1 MIEKMKHKLVSKSAI
16 IIAFIF
22 VLAFALGC
30 AKVENIPL
38 SDEGAYAL
46 DKSGVLSAETKNHIA
61 LYNQYLEESCGA
73 QICVVTIPTMDYV
86 GYDDIE
92 NYAYD
97 LFNAWGIGD
106 KDEDNG
112 VLLLLVTDDELCWC
126 LQGEGIE
133 DTLSSS
139 AISDILSENM
149 QDDFYAGKFDSGTQ
163 KTFDALYRRICA
175 IYSVDPDGVDD
186 FTYDA
191 LYRRIC
197 AIYSV
202 DPDGVDDFTYDP
214 GYNNGTVFPNEPVP
228 AKSKKLS
235 FLEIIVDS
243 GTQKT
248 FDALYRRI
256 CAIYSVDP
264 DGVDDFT
271 YDPGYNN
278 GTVFPNEPV
287 PAKSKKLSFW
297 EIIGIIIAVLVALR
311 LIGKVFSAIGSD
323 SGNGCGGCGCL
334 PAFLL
339 GTRVGSTNRR
349 GPRPGGFHGGPRPGG
364 GFTGGGGRSR
374 GGGGGFRGGGFGG
387 GFKGGGGGSRGG
399 GAGFGKK

>member
-1 MIEKMKHKLVSKSAI
+1 MTEEMKHKLVSKTAI

-30 AKVENIPL
+30 AKTENIPL

-46 DKSGVLSAETKNHIA
+46 DKSGVLSSETEDHIA
-61 LYNQYLEESCGA
+61 RYNQYLAESCGA

-106 KDEDNG
+106 KDEENG

-139 AISDILSENM
+139 AISDILTENM
-149 QDDFYAGKFDSGTQ
+149 QDDFYAGEFDSGTK
-163 KTFDALYRRICA
+163 KTFDALYRR
-175 IYSVDPDGVDD
+175 
-186 FTYDA
+186 
-191 LYRRIC
+191 L
-197 AIYSV
+197 
-202 DPDGVDDFTYDP
+202 
-214 GYNNGTVFPNEPVP
+214 
-228 AKSKKLS
+228 
-235 FLEIIVDS
+235 
-243 GTQKT
+243 
-248 FDALYRRI
+248 

-297 EIIGIIIAVLVALR
+297 EIIVIIITVLVALR
-311 LIGKVFSAIGSD
+311 LIGKLFSAIGSN
-323 SGNGCGGCGCL
+323 SGNGCSGCGCL

-339 GTRVGSTNRR
+339 GTRVGSSNRR

-364 GFTGGGGRSR
+364 GSRPSGGGFTGGGGRSR
-374 GGGGGFRGGGFGG
+374 GGGGGFHGGGGFGG

-399 GAGFGKK
+399 GAGFGRK

>member
-1 MIEKMKHKLVSKSAI
+1 MTEEMKHKLVSKSAI

-30 AKVENIPL
+30 AKAENIPL

-46 DKSGVLSAETKNHIA
+46 DKSGVLSSETEDHIA
-61 LYNQYLEESCGA
+61 RYNQYLAESCGA

-106 KDEDNG
+106 KDEENG

-139 AISDILSENM
+139 AISDILTENM
-149 QDDFYAGKFDSGTQ
+149 QDDFYAGEFDSGTK
-163 KTFDALYRRICA
+163 KTFNALYRRLCA
-175 IYSVDPDGVDD
+175 IYSVDPYGVD
-186 FTYDA
+186 
-191 LYRRIC
+191 
-197 AIYSV
+197 V
-202 DPDGVDDFTYDP
+202 FTYDP
-214 GYNNGTVFPNEPVP
+214 GYNNGTV
-228 AKSKKLS
+228 S
-235 FLEIIVDS
+235 
-243 GTQKT
+243 
-248 FDALYRRI
+248 
-256 CAIYSVDP
+256 
-264 DGVDDFT
+264 
-271 YDPGYNN
+271 
-278 GTVFPNEPV
+278 PNEPV

-297 EIIGIIIAVLVALR
+297 EIIVIIITVLVALR
-311 LIGKVFSAIGSD
+311 LIGKVFSAIGSN
-323 SGNGCGGCGCL
+323 SGNGCSGCGCL

-339 GTRVGSTNRR
+339 GTRVGSSNRR
-349 GPRPGGFHGGPRPGG
+349 GPWPGGFHGGPRPGGGSRPSG

-374 GGGGGFRGGGFGG
+374 GGGGGFHGGGGSGG

-399 GAGFGKK
+399 GAGFGRK

>member
-22 VLAFALGC
+22 VLAFASGC

-106 KDEDNG
+106 KDEENG

-126 LQGEGIE
+126 LQGEGLE

-139 AISDILSENM
+139 AISDILTENM
-149 QDDFYAGKFDSGTQ
+149 QDDFYAGEFDSGTK
-163 KTFDALYRRICA
+163 KTFDALYRR
-175 IYSVDPDGVDD
+175 
-186 FTYDA
+186 
-191 LYRRIC
+191 L
-197 AIYSV
+197 
-202 DPDGVDDFTYDP
+202 
-214 GYNNGTVFPNEPVP
+214 
-228 AKSKKLS
+228 
-235 FLEIIVDS
+235 
-243 GTQKT
+243 
-248 FDALYRRI
+248 

-387 GFKGGGGGSRGG
+387 FKGGGGGSRGG
-399 GAGFGKK
+399 GAGFGRK

>member
-1 MIEKMKHKLVSKSAI
+1 MKHKLVSKSVI

-186 FTYDA
+186 FTYD
-191 LYRRIC
+191 
-197 AIYSV
+197 
-202 DPDGVDDFTYDP
+202 P

-228 AKSKKLS
+228 AKGKEPS
-235 FLEIIVDS
+235 FWEVIV
-243 GTQKT
+243 
-248 FDALYRRI
+248 I
-256 CAIYSVDP
+256 
-264 DGVDDFT
+264 
-271 YDPGYNN
+271 
-278 GTVFPNEPV
+278 
-287 PAKSKKLSFW
+287 KLSFW
-297 EIIGIIIAVLVALR
+297 EIIVIIITVLVALR
-311 LIGKVFSAIGSD
+311 LIGKLFSAIGSN
-323 SGNGCGGCGCL
+323 SGNGGCGCGCL

-339 GTRVGSTNRR
+339 GTRVGSSNRR

-364 GFTGGGGRSR
+364 GSRPSGGGFTGGGGRSR
-374 GGGGGFRGGGFGG
+374 GGGGGFHGGGGSGG

-399 GAGFGKK
+399 GAGFGRK

>member
-16 IIAFIF
+16 IIALIF

-30 AKVENIPL
+30 AKAENIPL

-46 DKSGVLSAETKNHIA
+46 DKSGVLSSETENHIA
-61 LYNQYLEESCGA
+61 RYNQYLAESCGA

-106 KDEDNG
+106 KDEENG

-126 LQGEGIE
+126 LQGEGLE

-139 AISDILSENM
+139 AISDILTENM
-149 QDDFYAGKFDSGTQ
+149 QDDFYAGEFDSGTK
-163 KTFDALYRRICA
+163 KTFDALYRR
-175 IYSVDPDGVDD
+175 
-186 FTYDA
+186 
-191 LYRRIC
+191 L
-197 AIYSV
+197 
-202 DPDGVDDFTYDP
+202 
-214 GYNNGTVFPNEPVP
+214 
-228 AKSKKLS
+228 
-235 FLEIIVDS
+235 
-243 GTQKT
+243 
-248 FDALYRRI
+248 

-297 EIIGIIIAVLVALR
+297 EIIVIIITVLVALR
-311 LIGKVFSAIGSD
+311 LIGKVFSAIGSN
-323 SGNGCGGCGCL
+323 SGNGCSGCGCL

-339 GTRVGSTNRR
+339 GTRVGSSNRR
-349 GPRPGGFHGGPRPGG
+349 GPRPGGFHGGPRPGGGSRPSGG

>member
-1 MIEKMKHKLVSKSAI
+1 MTEEMKHKLVSKSAI

-97 LFNAWGIGD
+97 LFNTWGIGD

-112 VLLLLVTDDELCWC
+112 VLLLLVTDDELYWC

-139 AISDILSENM
+139 AISDILTENM
-149 QDDFYAGKFDSGTQ
+149 QDDFYAGEFDSGTQ
-163 KTFDALYRRICA
+163 KTFDALYRR
-175 IYSVDPDGVDD
+175 
-186 FTYDA
+186 
-191 LYRRIC
+191 LC

-228 AKSKKLS
+228 AKGKEPS
-235 FLEIIVDS
+235 FWEVIV
-243 GTQKT
+243 
-248 FDALYRRI
+248 I
-256 CAIYSVDP
+256 
-264 DGVDDFT
+264 
-271 YDPGYNN
+271 
-278 GTVFPNEPV
+278 
-287 PAKSKKLSFW
+287 KLSFW
-297 EIIGIIIAVLVALR
+297 EIIVIIITVLVALR

-364 GFTGGGGRSR
+364 GSRPSGGGFTGGGGRSR
-374 GGGGGFRGGGFGG
+374 GGGGGFHGG

-399 GAGFGKK
+399 GAGFGRK

>member
-16 IIAFIF
+16 IIACIF

-112 VLLLLVTDDELCWC
+112 VLLLLVTDDELYWC

-149 QDDFYAGKFDSGTQ
+149 QDDFYAGEF
-163 KTFDALYRRICA
+163 
-175 IYSVDPDGVDD
+175 
-186 FTYDA
+186 
-191 LYRRIC
+191 
-197 AIYSV
+197 
-202 DPDGVDDFTYDP
+202 
-214 GYNNGTVFPNEPVP
+214 
-228 AKSKKLS
+228 
-235 FLEIIVDS
+235 DS

-364 GFTGGGGRSR
+364 FHGGPRPGGGFTGGGGRSR

>member
-1 MIEKMKHKLVSKSAI
+1 MKHKLVSKSAI
-16 IIAFIF
+16 IIALIF

-30 AKVENIPL
+30 AKAENIPL

-106 KDEDNG
+106 KDEENG

-139 AISDILSENM
+139 AISDILTENM
-149 QDDFYAGKFDSGTQ
+149 QDDFYAGEFDSGTQ
-163 KTFDALYRRICA
+163 KTFDALYRR
-175 IYSVDPDGVDD
+175 
-186 FTYDA
+186 
-191 LYRRIC
+191 L
-197 AIYSV
+197 
-202 DPDGVDDFTYDP
+202 
-214 GYNNGTVFPNEPVP
+214 
-228 AKSKKLS
+228 
-235 FLEIIVDS
+235 
-243 GTQKT
+243 
-248 FDALYRRI
+248 

-297 EIIGIIIAVLVALR
+297 EIIVIIITVLVALR
-311 LIGKVFSAIGSD
+311 LIGKVFSAIGSN
-323 SGNGCGGCGCL
+323 SGNGCSGCGCL

-339 GTRVGSTNRR
+339 GTRVGSSNRR

-364 GFTGGGGRSR
+364 GSRPSGGFTGGGGRSR
-374 GGGGGFRGGGFGG
+374 GGGGGFHGGGGSGG

-399 GAGFGKK
+399 GAGFGRK

>member
-46 DKSGVLSAETKNHIA
+46 DKSGVLSSETEDHIA
-61 LYNQYLEESCGA
+61 RYNQYLAESCGA

-106 KDEDNG
+106 KDEENG

-126 LQGEGIE
+126 LQGEGLE

-139 AISDILSENM
+139 AISDILTENM
-149 QDDFYAGKFDSGTQ
+149 QDDFYAGEFDSGTK
-163 KTFDALYRRICA
+163 KTFDALYRR
-175 IYSVDPDGVDD
+175 
-186 FTYDA
+186 
-191 LYRRIC
+191 L
-197 AIYSV
+197 
-202 DPDGVDDFTYDP
+202 
-214 GYNNGTVFPNEPVP
+214 
-228 AKSKKLS
+228 
-235 FLEIIVDS
+235 
-243 GTQKT
+243 
-248 FDALYRRI
+248 

-297 EIIGIIIAVLVALR
+297 EIIVIIITVLVALR
-311 LIGKVFSAIGSD
+311 LIGKLFSAIGSN
-323 SGNGCGGCGCL
+323 SGNGGCGCGCL

-349 GPRPGGFHGGPRPGG
+349 GPWPGGFHGGPRPGGGSRPSG

-374 GGGGGFRGGGFGG
+374 GGGGGFHGGGGSGG

-399 GAGFGKK
+399 GAGFGRK

>member
-126 LQGEGIE
+126 LQGEGLE

-163 KTFDALYRRICA
+163 KTFY
-175 IYSVDPDGVDD
+175 
-186 FTYDA
+186 A

-228 AKSKKLS
+228 AKGKEPS
-235 FLEIIVDS
+235 FWEVIV
-243 GTQKT
+243 
-248 FDALYRRI
+248 I
-256 CAIYSVDP
+256 
-264 DGVDDFT
+264 
-271 YDPGYNN
+271 
-278 GTVFPNEPV
+278 
-287 PAKSKKLSFW
+287 KLSFW
-297 EIIGIIIAVLVALR
+297 EIIVIIITVLVALR
-311 LIGKVFSAIGSD
+311 LIGKLFSAIGSN
-323 SGNGCGGCGCL
+323 SGNGCSGCGCL

-339 GTRVGSTNRR
+339 GTRVGSSNRR

-364 GFTGGGGRSR
+364 GSRPSGGGFTGGGGRSR
-374 GGGGGFRGGGFGG
+374 GGGGGFHGGGGSGG

>member
-1 MIEKMKHKLVSKSAI
+1 MTEKMKHKLVSKSAI

-30 AKVENIPL
+30 AKAENIPL

-46 DKSGVLSAETKNHIA
+46 DKSGVLSSETEDHIA
-61 LYNQYLEESCGA
+61 RYNQYLAESCGA

-106 KDEDNG
+106 KDEENG

-126 LQGEGIE
+126 LQGEGLE

-139 AISDILSENM
+139 AISDILTENM
-149 QDDFYAGKFDSGTQ
+149 QDDFYAGEFDSGTK
-163 KTFDALYRRICA
+163 KTFDALYRR
-175 IYSVDPDGVDD
+175 
-186 FTYDA
+186 
-191 LYRRIC
+191 LC

-228 AKSKKLS
+228 AKGKEPS
-235 FLEIIVDS
+235 FWEVIV
-243 GTQKT
+243 
-248 FDALYRRI
+248 I
-256 CAIYSVDP
+256 
-264 DGVDDFT
+264 
-271 YDPGYNN
+271 
-278 GTVFPNEPV
+278 
-287 PAKSKKLSFW
+287 KLSFW
-297 EIIGIIIAVLVALR
+297 EIIVIIITVLVALR
-311 LIGKVFSAIGSD
+311 LIGKLFSAIGSN
-323 SGNGCGGCGCL
+323 SGNGCSGCGCL

-339 GTRVGSTNRR
+339 GTRVGSSNRR

-364 GFTGGGGRSR
+364 GSRPSGGFTGGGGRSR
-374 GGGGGFRGGGFGG
+374 GGGGGFHGGGGSGG

-399 GAGFGKK
+399 GAGFGRK

>member
-1 MIEKMKHKLVSKSAI
+1 MTEEMKHKLVSKSAI

-46 DKSGVLSAETKNHIA
+46 DKSGVLSAETENRIA
-61 LYNQYLEESCGA
+61 RYNQYLAESCGA

-139 AISDILSENM
+139 AISDILTENM
-149 QDDFYAGKFDSGTQ
+149 QDDFYAGEFDSGTK
-163 KTFDALYRRICA
+163 KTFDALYRR
-175 IYSVDPDGVDD
+175 
-186 FTYDA
+186 
-191 LYRRIC
+191 LC

-228 AKSKKLS
+228 AKGKEPS
-235 FLEIIVDS
+235 FWEVIV
-243 GTQKT
+243 
-248 FDALYRRI
+248 I
-256 CAIYSVDP
+256 
-264 DGVDDFT
+264 
-271 YDPGYNN
+271 
-278 GTVFPNEPV
+278 
-287 PAKSKKLSFW
+287 KLSFW
-297 EIIGIIIAVLVALR
+297 EIIVIIITVLVALR
-311 LIGKVFSAIGSD
+311 LIGKLFSAIGSN
-323 SGNGCGGCGCL
+323 SGNGGCGCGCL

-339 GTRVGSTNRR
+339 GTRVGSSNRR

-364 GFTGGGGRSR
+364 GSRPSGGGFTGGGGRSR
-374 GGGGGFRGGGFGG
+374 GGGGGFHGGGGSGG

-399 GAGFGKK
+399 GAGFGRK

>member
-1 MIEKMKHKLVSKSAI
+1 MTEEMKHKLVSKSAI
-16 IIAFIF
+16 IIALIF

-30 AKVENIPL
+30 AKAENIPL

-106 KDEDNG
+106 KDEENG

-139 AISDILSENM
+139 AISDILTENM
-149 QDDFYAGKFDSGTQ
+149 QDDFYAGEFDSGTQ
-163 KTFDALYRRICA
+163 KTFDALYRR
-175 IYSVDPDGVDD
+175 
-186 FTYDA
+186 
-191 LYRRIC
+191 LC

-228 AKSKKLS
+228 AKGKEPS
-235 FLEIIVDS
+235 FWEVIV
-243 GTQKT
+243 
-248 FDALYRRI
+248 I
-256 CAIYSVDP
+256 
-264 DGVDDFT
+264 
-271 YDPGYNN
+271 
-278 GTVFPNEPV
+278 
-287 PAKSKKLSFW
+287 KLSFW
-297 EIIGIIIAVLVALR
+297 EIIVIIITVLVALR
-311 LIGKVFSAIGSD
+311 LIGKLFSAISSN
-323 SGNGCGGCGCL
+323 SGNGGCGCGCL

-339 GTRVGSTNRR
+339 GTRVGSSNRR

-364 GFTGGGGRSR
+364 GSRPSGGGFTGGGGRSR
-374 GGGGGFRGGGFGG
+374 GGGGGFHGG

-399 GAGFGKK
+399 GAGFGRK

>member
-1 MIEKMKHKLVSKSAI
+1 MTEEMKHKLVSKSAI

-30 AKVENIPL
+30 AKAENIPL

-46 DKSGVLSAETKNHIA
+46 DKSGVLSSETENHIA
-61 LYNQYLEESCGA
+61 RYNQYLAESCGA

-106 KDEDNG
+106 KDEENG

-139 AISDILSENM
+139 AISDILTENM
-149 QDDFYAGKFDSGTQ
+149 RDDFYAGEFDSGTK
-163 KTFDALYRRICA
+163 KTFDALYRR
-175 IYSVDPDGVDD
+175 
-186 FTYDA
+186 
-191 LYRRIC
+191 L
-197 AIYSV
+197 
-202 DPDGVDDFTYDP
+202 
-214 GYNNGTVFPNEPVP
+214 
-228 AKSKKLS
+228 
-235 FLEIIVDS
+235 
-243 GTQKT
+243 
-248 FDALYRRI
+248 

-297 EIIGIIIAVLVALR
+297 EIIVIIITVLVALR
-311 LIGKVFSAIGSD
+311 LIGKLFSAIGSN
-323 SGNGCGGCGCL
+323 SGNGGCGCGCL

-339 GTRVGSTNRR
+339 GTRVGSSNRR
-349 GPRPGGFHGGPRPGG
+349 GPWPGGFHGGPRPGGGSRPSG

-374 GGGGGFRGGGFGG
+374 GGGGGFHGGGGSGG

-399 GAGFGKK
+399 GAGFGRK

>member
-22 VLAFALGC
+22 VLAFASGC

-46 DKSGVLSAETKNHIA
+46 DKSGVLSSETENHIA
-61 LYNQYLEESCGA
+61 RYNQYLAESCGA

-106 KDEDNG
+106 KDEENG

-139 AISDILSENM
+139 AISDILTENM
-149 QDDFYAGKFDSGTQ
+149 QDDFYAGEFDSGTQ
-163 KTFDALYRRICA
+163 KTFDALYRR
-175 IYSVDPDGVDD
+175 
-186 FTYDA
+186 
-191 LYRRIC
+191 L
-197 AIYSV
+197 
-202 DPDGVDDFTYDP
+202 
-214 GYNNGTVFPNEPVP
+214 
-228 AKSKKLS
+228 
-235 FLEIIVDS
+235 
-243 GTQKT
+243 
-248 FDALYRRI
+248 

-297 EIIGIIIAVLVALR
+297 EIIVIIITVLVALR
-311 LIGKVFSAIGSD
+311 LIGKLFSAIGSN
-323 SGNGCGGCGCL
+323 SGNGCSGCGCL

-339 GTRVGSTNRR
+339 GTRVGSSNRR
-349 GPRPGGFHGGPRPGG
+349 GPRPGGFHGGPRPGGFHGGPRPGG

-399 GAGFGKK
+399 GAGFGRK

>member
-1 MIEKMKHKLVSKSAI
+1 MTEEMKHKLVSKSAI

-106 KDEDNG
+106 KDEENG

-139 AISDILSENM
+139 AISDILTENM
-149 QDDFYAGKFDSGTQ
+149 QDDFYAGEFDSGTQ
-163 KTFDALYRRICA
+163 KTFDALYRR
-175 IYSVDPDGVDD
+175 
-186 FTYDA
+186 
-191 LYRRIC
+191 L
-197 AIYSV
+197 
-202 DPDGVDDFTYDP
+202 
-214 GYNNGTVFPNEPVP
+214 
-228 AKSKKLS
+228 
-235 FLEIIVDS
+235 
-243 GTQKT
+243 
-248 FDALYRRI
+248 

-311 LIGKVFSAIGSD
+311 LIGKVFSAIGSN
-323 SGNGCGGCGCL
+323 SGNGGCGCGCL

-339 GTRVGSTNRR
+339 GTRVGSSNRR
-349 GPRPGGFHGGPRPGG
+349 GPWPGGFHGGPRPGGGSRPSG

-374 GGGGGFRGGGFGG
+374 GGGGGFHGGGGSGG

-399 GAGFGKK
+399 GAGFGRK

>member
-1 MIEKMKHKLVSKSAI
+1 MTEEMKHKLVSKSAI

-30 AKVENIPL
+30 AKTENIPL

-46 DKSGVLSAETKNHIA
+46 DKSGVLSSETEDHIA
-61 LYNQYLEESCGA
+61 RYNQYLAESCGA

-106 KDEDNG
+106 KDEENG

-139 AISDILSENM
+139 AISDILTENM
-149 QDDFYAGKFDSGTQ
+149 QDDFYAGEFDSGTK
-163 KTFDALYRRICA
+163 KTFDALYRR
-175 IYSVDPDGVDD
+175 
-186 FTYDA
+186 
-191 LYRRIC
+191 L
-197 AIYSV
+197 
-202 DPDGVDDFTYDP
+202 
-214 GYNNGTVFPNEPVP
+214 
-228 AKSKKLS
+228 
-235 FLEIIVDS
+235 
-243 GTQKT
+243 
-248 FDALYRRI
+248 

-311 LIGKVFSAIGSD
+311 LIGKVFSAIGSN
-323 SGNGCGGCGCL
+323 SGNGCSGCGCL

-339 GTRVGSTNRR
+339 GTRVGSSNRR
-349 GPRPGGFHGGPRPGG
+349 GPWPGGFHGGPRPGGGSRPSG

-374 GGGGGFRGGGFGG
+374 GGGGGFHGGGGSGG

-399 GAGFGKK
+399 GAGFGRK

>member
-1 MIEKMKHKLVSKSAI
+1 MTEEMKHKLVSKSAI
-16 IIAFIF
+16 IIALIF

-30 AKVENIPL
+30 AKAENIPL

-149 QDDFYAGKFDSGTQ
+149 QDDFYAGEFDSGT
-163 KTFDALYRRICA
+163 K
-175 IYSVDPDGVDD
+175 
-186 FTYDA
+186 
-191 LYRRIC
+191 
-197 AIYSV
+197 
-202 DPDGVDDFTYDP
+202 
-214 GYNNGTVFPNEPVP
+214 
-228 AKSKKLS
+228 
-235 FLEIIVDS
+235 
-243 GTQKT
+243 KT

-287 PAKSKKLSFW
+287 PAKGKEPSFWEVIVIKLSFW
-297 EIIGIIIAVLVALR
+297 EIIVIIITVLVALR
-311 LIGKVFSAIGSD
+311 LIGKLFSAIGSN
-323 SGNGCGGCGCL
+323 SGNGGCGCGCL

-339 GTRVGSTNRR
+339 GTRVGSSNRR

-399 GAGFGKK
+399 GAGFGRK

>member
-1 MIEKMKHKLVSKSAI
+1 MTEEMKHKLVSKSAI

-30 AKVENIPL
+30 AKAENIPL

-46 DKSGVLSAETKNHIA
+46 DKSGVLSSETEDHIA
-61 LYNQYLEESCGA
+61 RYNQYLAESCGA

-106 KDEDNG
+106 KDEENG

-126 LQGEGIE
+126 LQGEGLE

-139 AISDILSENM
+139 AISDILTENM
-149 QDDFYAGKFDSGTQ
+149 QDDFYAGEFDSGTK
-163 KTFDALYRRICA
+163 KTFDALYRR
-175 IYSVDPDGVDD
+175 
-186 FTYDA
+186 
-191 LYRRIC
+191 LC

-228 AKSKKLS
+228 AKGKELS
-235 FLEIIVDS
+235 FWEVIV
-243 GTQKT
+243 
-248 FDALYRRI
+248 I
-256 CAIYSVDP
+256 
-264 DGVDDFT
+264 
-271 YDPGYNN
+271 
-278 GTVFPNEPV
+278 
-287 PAKSKKLSFW
+287 KLSFW
-297 EIIGIIIAVLVALR
+297 EIIVIIITVLVALR
-311 LIGKVFSAIGSD
+311 LIGKLFSAIGSN
-323 SGNGCGGCGCL
+323 SGNGGCGCGCL

-339 GTRVGSTNRR
+339 GTRVGSSNRR

-364 GFTGGGGRSR
+364 GSRPSGGFTGGGGRSR
-374 GGGGGFRGGGFGG
+374 GGGGGFHGG

-399 GAGFGKK
+399 GAGFGRK

>member
-46 DKSGVLSAETKNHIA
+46 DKSGVLSSETEDHIA
-61 LYNQYLEESCGA
+61 RYNQYLAESCGA

-106 KDEDNG
+106 KDEENG

-139 AISDILSENM
+139 AISDILTENM
-149 QDDFYAGKFDSGTQ
+149 QDDFYAGEFDSGTK
-163 KTFDALYRRICA
+163 KTFDALYRR
-175 IYSVDPDGVDD
+175 
-186 FTYDA
+186 
-191 LYRRIC
+191 L
-197 AIYSV
+197 
-202 DPDGVDDFTYDP
+202 
-214 GYNNGTVFPNEPVP
+214 
-228 AKSKKLS
+228 
-235 FLEIIVDS
+235 
-243 GTQKT
+243 
-248 FDALYRRI
+248 

-297 EIIGIIIAVLVALR
+297 EIIVIIITVLVALR
-311 LIGKVFSAIGSD
+311 LIGKLFSAIGSN
-323 SGNGCGGCGCL
+323 SGNGGCGCGCL

-339 GTRVGSTNRR
+339 GTRVGSSNRR
-349 GPRPGGFHGGPRPGG
+349 GPWPGGFHGGPRPGGGSRPSG

-374 GGGGGFRGGGFGG
+374 GGGGGFHGGGGSGG

-399 GAGFGKK
+399 GAGFGRK

>member
-112 VLLLLVTDDELCWC
+112 VLLLLVTDDELYWC

-139 AISDILSENM
+139 AISDILTENM
-149 QDDFYAGKFDSGTQ
+149 QDDFYAGEFDSGTQ
-163 KTFDALYRRICA
+163 KTFDALYRR
-175 IYSVDPDGVDD
+175 
-186 FTYDA
+186 
-191 LYRRIC
+191 L
-197 AIYSV
+197 
-202 DPDGVDDFTYDP
+202 
-214 GYNNGTVFPNEPVP
+214 
-228 AKSKKLS
+228 
-235 FLEIIVDS
+235 
-243 GTQKT
+243 
-248 FDALYRRI
+248 

-297 EIIGIIIAVLVALR
+297 EIIVIIITVLVALR
-311 LIGKVFSAIGSD
+311 LIGKVFSAIGSN
-323 SGNGCGGCGCL
+323 SGNGCSGCGCL

-339 GTRVGSTNRR
+339 GTRVGSSNRR
-349 GPRPGGFHGGPRPGG
+349 GPWPGGFHGGPRPGGGSRPSG

-374 GGGGGFRGGGFGG
+374 GGGGGFHGGGGFGG
-387 GFKGGGGGSRGG
+387 GFKGGGGSRGG
-399 GAGFGKK
+399 GAGFGRK

>member
-22 VLAFALGC
+22 VLAFASGC

-106 KDEDNG
+106 KDEENG
-112 VLLLLVTDDELCWC
+112 VLLLLVTDDELYWC

-163 KTFDALYRRICA
+163 KTFDALYRR
-175 IYSVDPDGVDD
+175 
-186 FTYDA
+186 
-191 LYRRIC
+191 LC

-214 GYNNGTVFPNEPVP
+214 GYNNGTVSPNEPVP

-235 FLEIIVDS
+235 FL
-243 GTQKT
+243 
-248 FDALYRRI
+248 
-256 CAIYSVDP
+256 
-264 DGVDDFT
+264 
-271 YDPGYNN
+271 
-278 GTVFPNEPV
+278 
-287 PAKSKKLSFW
+287 

-311 LIGKVFSAIGSD
+311 LIGKVFSAIGSN

-364 GFTGGGGRSR
+364 FHGGPRPGGGFTGGGGRSR

-387 GFKGGGGGSRGG
+387 FKGGGGGSRGG
-399 GAGFGKK
+399 GAGFGRK

>member
-1 MIEKMKHKLVSKSAI
+1 MTEEMKHKLVSKSAI

-30 AKVENIPL
+30 AKTENIPL

-46 DKSGVLSAETKNHIA
+46 DKSGVLSSETEDHIA
-61 LYNQYLEESCGA
+61 RYNQYLAESCGA

-106 KDEDNG
+106 KDEENG

-139 AISDILSENM
+139 AISDILTENM
-149 QDDFYAGKFDSGTQ
+149 QDDFYAGEFDSGTK
-163 KTFDALYRRICA
+163 KTFDALYRR
-175 IYSVDPDGVDD
+175 
-186 FTYDA
+186 
-191 LYRRIC
+191 L
-197 AIYSV
+197 
-202 DPDGVDDFTYDP
+202 
-214 GYNNGTVFPNEPVP
+214 
-228 AKSKKLS
+228 
-235 FLEIIVDS
+235 
-243 GTQKT
+243 
-248 FDALYRRI
+248 

-297 EIIGIIIAVLVALR
+297 EIIVIIITVLVALR
-311 LIGKVFSAIGSD
+311 LIGKLFSAIGSN
-323 SGNGCGGCGCL
+323 SGNGCSGCGCL

-339 GTRVGSTNRR
+339 GTRVGSSNRR
-349 GPRPGGFHGGPRPGG
+349 GPWPGGFHGGPRPGGGSRPSGG

-374 GGGGGFRGGGFGG
+374 GGGGGFHGGGGSGG

-399 GAGFGKK
+399 GAGFGRK

>member
-1 MIEKMKHKLVSKSAI
+1 MTEEMKHKLVSKSAI

-30 AKVENIPL
+30 AKAENIPL

-46 DKSGVLSAETKNHIA
+46 DKSGVLSSETEDHIA
-61 LYNQYLEESCGA
+61 RYNQYLAESCGA

-106 KDEDNG
+106 KDEENG

-126 LQGEGIE
+126 LQGEGLE

-139 AISDILSENM
+139 AISDILTENM
-149 QDDFYAGKFDSGTQ
+149 QDDFYAGEFDSGTK
-163 KTFDALYRRICA
+163 KTFDALYRR
-175 IYSVDPDGVDD
+175 
-186 FTYDA
+186 
-191 LYRRIC
+191 L
-197 AIYSV
+197 
-202 DPDGVDDFTYDP
+202 
-214 GYNNGTVFPNEPVP
+214 
-228 AKSKKLS
+228 
-235 FLEIIVDS
+235 
-243 GTQKT
+243 
-248 FDALYRRI
+248 

-297 EIIGIIIAVLVALR
+297 EIIVIIITVLVALR
-311 LIGKVFSAIGSD
+311 LIGKLFSAIGSN
-323 SGNGCGGCGCL
+323 SGNGGCGCGCL

-339 GTRVGSTNRR
+339 GTRVGSSNRR
-349 GPRPGGFHGGPRPGG
+349 GPWPGGFHGGPRPGGGSRPSG

-374 GGGGGFRGGGFGG
+374 GGGGGFHGGGGSGG

-399 GAGFGKK
+399 GAGFGRK

>member
-1 MIEKMKHKLVSKSAI
+1 MTEEMKHKLVSKSAI

-30 AKVENIPL
+30 AKAENIPL

-46 DKSGVLSAETKNHIA
+46 DKSGVLSSETENHIA
-61 LYNQYLEESCGA
+61 RYNQYLAESCGA

-106 KDEDNG
+106 KDEENG

-126 LQGEGIE
+126 LQGEGLE

-139 AISDILSENM
+139 AISDILTENM
-149 QDDFYAGKFDSGTQ
+149 QDDFYAGEFDSGTK
-163 KTFDALYRRICA
+163 KTFDALYRR
-175 IYSVDPDGVDD
+175 
-186 FTYDA
+186 
-191 LYRRIC
+191 LC

-228 AKSKKLS
+228 AKGK
-235 FLEIIVDS
+235 E
-243 GTQKT
+243 
-248 FDALYRRI
+248 
-256 CAIYSVDP
+256 
-264 DGVDDFT
+264 
-271 YDPGYNN
+271 
-278 GTVFPNEPV
+278 
-287 PAKSKKLSFW
+287 LSFW
-297 EIIGIIIAVLVALR
+297 EVIVIIITVLVALR
-311 LIGKVFSAIGSD
+311 LIGKLFSAIGSN
-323 SGNGCGGCGCL
+323 SGNGCSGCGCL

-339 GTRVGSTNRR
+339 GTRVGSSNRR
-349 GPRPGGFHGGPRPGG
+349 GPWPGGFHGGPRPGGGSRPSGG

-374 GGGGGFRGGGFGG
+374 GGGGGFHGGGGSGG

-399 GAGFGKK
+399 GAGFGRK

>member
-22 VLAFALGC
+22 VLAFASGC

-106 KDEDNG
+106 KDEENG

-126 LQGEGIE
+126 LQGEGLE

-139 AISDILSENM
+139 AISDILTENM
-149 QDDFYAGKFDSGTQ
+149 QDDFYAGEFDSGTK
-163 KTFDALYRRICA
+163 KTFDALYRR
-175 IYSVDPDGVDD
+175 
-186 FTYDA
+186 
-191 LYRRIC
+191 L
-197 AIYSV
+197 
-202 DPDGVDDFTYDP
+202 
-214 GYNNGTVFPNEPVP
+214 
-228 AKSKKLS
+228 
-235 FLEIIVDS
+235 
-243 GTQKT
+243 
-248 FDALYRRI
+248 

-364 GFTGGGGRSR
+364 FHGGPRPGGGFTGGGGRSR

-387 GFKGGGGGSRGG
+387 FKGGGGGSRGG
-399 GAGFGKK
+399 GAGFGRK

>member
-1 MIEKMKHKLVSKSAI
+1 MTEEMKHKLVSKSAI

-30 AKVENIPL
+30 AKTENIPL

-46 DKSGVLSAETKNHIA
+46 DKSGVLSSETENHIA
-61 LYNQYLEESCGA
+61 RYNQYLAESCGA

-106 KDEDNG
+106 KDEENG

-126 LQGEGIE
+126 LQGEGLE

-139 AISDILSENM
+139 AISDILTENM
-149 QDDFYAGKFDSGTQ
+149 QDDFYAGEFDSGTK
-163 KTFDALYRRICA
+163 KTFDALYRR
-175 IYSVDPDGVDD
+175 
-186 FTYDA
+186 
-191 LYRRIC
+191 L
-197 AIYSV
+197 
-202 DPDGVDDFTYDP
+202 
-214 GYNNGTVFPNEPVP
+214 
-228 AKSKKLS
+228 
-235 FLEIIVDS
+235 
-243 GTQKT
+243 
-248 FDALYRRI
+248 

-297 EIIGIIIAVLVALR
+297 EIIVIIITVLVALR
-311 LIGKVFSAIGSD
+311 LIGKVFSAIGSN
-323 SGNGCGGCGCL
+323 SGNGCSGCGCL

-339 GTRVGSTNRR
+339 GTRVGSSNRR
-349 GPRPGGFHGGPRPGG
+349 GPWPGGFHGGPRPGGGSRPSG

-374 GGGGGFRGGGFGG
+374 GGGGGFHGGGGSGG

-399 GAGFGKK
+399 GAGFGRK

>member
-1 MIEKMKHKLVSKSAI
+1 MTEEMKHKLVSKSAI

-30 AKVENIPL
+30 AKAENIPL

-46 DKSGVLSAETKNHIA
+46 DKSGVLSAETENRIA
-61 LYNQYLEESCGA
+61 RYNQYLAESCGA

-126 LQGEGIE
+126 LQGEGLE

-139 AISDILSENM
+139 AISDILTENM
-149 QDDFYAGKFDSGTQ
+149 QDDFYAGEFDSGTK
-163 KTFDALYRRICA
+163 KTFDALYRR
-175 IYSVDPDGVDD
+175 
-186 FTYDA
+186 
-191 LYRRIC
+191 L
-197 AIYSV
+197 
-202 DPDGVDDFTYDP
+202 
-214 GYNNGTVFPNEPVP
+214 
-228 AKSKKLS
+228 
-235 FLEIIVDS
+235 
-243 GTQKT
+243 
-248 FDALYRRI
+248 

-297 EIIGIIIAVLVALR
+297 EIIVIIITVLVALR
-311 LIGKVFSAIGSD
+311 LIGKLFSAIGSN
-323 SGNGCGGCGCL
+323 SGNGGCGCGCL

-339 GTRVGSTNRR
+339 GTRVGSSNRR
-349 GPRPGGFHGGPRPGG
+349 GPWPGGFHGGPRPGGGSRPSGG

-374 GGGGGFRGGGFGG
+374 GGGGGFHGGGGSGG

-399 GAGFGKK
+399 GAGFGRK

>member
-1 MIEKMKHKLVSKSAI
+1 MTEEMKHKLVSKSAI

-22 VLAFALGC
+22 VLAFALGS
-30 AKVENIPL
+30 AKAENIPL

-46 DKSGVLSAETKNHIA
+46 DKSGVLSSETEDHIA
-61 LYNQYLEESCGA
+61 RYNQYLAESCGA

-106 KDEDNG
+106 KDEENG

-126 LQGEGIE
+126 LQGEGLE

-139 AISDILSENM
+139 AISDILTENM
-149 QDDFYAGKFDSGTQ
+149 QDDFYAGEFDSGTK
-163 KTFDALYRRICA
+163 KTFDALYRR
-175 IYSVDPDGVDD
+175 
-186 FTYDA
+186 
-191 LYRRIC
+191 L
-197 AIYSV
+197 
-202 DPDGVDDFTYDP
+202 
-214 GYNNGTVFPNEPVP
+214 
-228 AKSKKLS
+228 
-235 FLEIIVDS
+235 
-243 GTQKT
+243 
-248 FDALYRRI
+248 

-297 EIIGIIIAVLVALR
+297 EIIVIIITVLVALR
-311 LIGKVFSAIGSD
+311 LIGKVFSAIGSN
-323 SGNGCGGCGCL
+323 SGNGCSGCGCL

-339 GTRVGSTNRR
+339 GTRVGSSNRR
-349 GPRPGGFHGGPRPGG
+349 GPWPGGFHGGPRPGGGSRPSG

-374 GGGGGFRGGGFGG
+374 GGGGGFHGGGGFGG

-399 GAGFGKK
+399 GAGFGRK

>member
-139 AISDILSENM
+139 AISDILTENM
-149 QDDFYAGKFDSGTQ
+149 QDDFYAGEFDSGTQ
-163 KTFDALYRRICA
+163 KTFDALYRR
-175 IYSVDPDGVDD
+175 
-186 FTYDA
+186 
-191 LYRRIC
+191 L
-197 AIYSV
+197 
-202 DPDGVDDFTYDP
+202 
-214 GYNNGTVFPNEPVP
+214 
-228 AKSKKLS
+228 
-235 FLEIIVDS
+235 
-243 GTQKT
+243 
-248 FDALYRRI
+248 

-364 GFTGGGGRSR
+364 FHGGPRPGGGFTGGGGRSR

-387 GFKGGGGGSRGG
+387 GCKGGGGGSRGG

>member
-1 MIEKMKHKLVSKSAI
+1 MTEEMKHKLVSKSAI

-30 AKVENIPL
+30 AKTENIPL

-46 DKSGVLSAETKNHIA
+46 DKSGVLSSETEGHIA
-61 LYNQYLEESCGA
+61 RYNQYLAESCGA

-106 KDEDNG
+106 KDEENG

-126 LQGEGIE
+126 LQGEGLE

-139 AISDILSENM
+139 AISDILTENM
-149 QDDFYAGKFDSGTQ
+149 QDDFYAGEFDSGT
-163 KTFDALYRRICA
+163 K
-175 IYSVDPDGVDD
+175 
-186 FTYDA
+186 
-191 LYRRIC
+191 
-197 AIYSV
+197 
-202 DPDGVDDFTYDP
+202 
-214 GYNNGTVFPNEPVP
+214 
-228 AKSKKLS
+228 
-235 FLEIIVDS
+235 
-243 GTQKT
+243 KT

-297 EIIGIIIAVLVALR
+297 EIIVIIITVLVALR
-311 LIGKVFSAIGSD
+311 LIGKLFSAIGSN
-323 SGNGCGGCGCL
+323 SGNGCSGCGCL

-339 GTRVGSTNRR
+339 GTRVGSSNRR

-364 GFTGGGGRSR
+364 GSRPSGGGFTGGGGRSR
-374 GGGGGFRGGGFGG
+374 GGGGGFHGGGGSGG

-399 GAGFGKK
+399 GAGFGRK

>member
-1 MIEKMKHKLVSKSAI
+1 MKHKLVSKSAI

-30 AKVENIPL
+30 AKAENIPL

-46 DKSGVLSAETKNHIA
+46 DKSGVLSSETEDHIA
-61 LYNQYLEESCGA
+61 RYNQYLAESCGA

-139 AISDILSENM
+139 AISDILTENM
-149 QDDFYAGKFDSGTQ
+149 QDDFYAGEFDSGTK
-163 KTFDALYRRICA
+163 KTFDALYRR
-175 IYSVDPDGVDD
+175 
-186 FTYDA
+186 
-191 LYRRIC
+191 L
-197 AIYSV
+197 
-202 DPDGVDDFTYDP
+202 
-214 GYNNGTVFPNEPVP
+214 
-228 AKSKKLS
+228 
-235 FLEIIVDS
+235 
-243 GTQKT
+243 
-248 FDALYRRI
+248 

-297 EIIGIIIAVLVALR
+297 EIIVIIITVLVALR
-311 LIGKVFSAIGSD
+311 LIGKLFSAIGSN
-323 SGNGCGGCGCL
+323 SGNGGCGCGCL

-339 GTRVGSTNRR
+339 GTRVGSSNRR
-349 GPRPGGFHGGPRPGG
+349 GPWPGGFHGGPRPGGGSRPSG

-374 GGGGGFRGGGFGG
+374 GGGGGARGGGGAGG

-399 GAGFGKK
+399 GAGFGRK

>member
-1 MIEKMKHKLVSKSAI
+1 MTEEMKHKLVSKSAI

-30 AKVENIPL
+30 AKAENIPL

-46 DKSGVLSAETKNHIA
+46 DKSGVLSAETEDHIA
-61 LYNQYLEESCGA
+61 RYNQYLAESCGA

-106 KDEDNG
+106 KDEENG

-139 AISDILSENM
+139 AISDILTENM
-149 QDDFYAGKFDSGTQ
+149 QDDFYAGEFDSGTK
-163 KTFDALYRRICA
+163 KTFDALYRR
-175 IYSVDPDGVDD
+175 
-186 FTYDA
+186 
-191 LYRRIC
+191 L
-197 AIYSV
+197 
-202 DPDGVDDFTYDP
+202 
-214 GYNNGTVFPNEPVP
+214 
-228 AKSKKLS
+228 
-235 FLEIIVDS
+235 
-243 GTQKT
+243 
-248 FDALYRRI
+248 

-297 EIIGIIIAVLVALR
+297 EIIVIIITVLVALR
-311 LIGKVFSAIGSD
+311 LIGKLFSAIGSN
-323 SGNGCGGCGCL
+323 SGNGCSGCGCL

-339 GTRVGSTNRR
+339 GTRVGSSNRR

-364 GFTGGGGRSR
+364 GSRPSGGFTGGGGRSR
-374 GGGGGFRGGGFGG
+374 GGGGGFHGGGGSGG

-399 GAGFGKK
+399 GAGFGRK

>member
-1 MIEKMKHKLVSKSAI
+1 MTEEMKHKLVSKSAI
-16 IIAFIF
+16 IIALIF

-30 AKVENIPL
+30 AKAENIPL

-46 DKSGVLSAETKNHIA
+46 DKSGVLSSETENHIA
-61 LYNQYLEESCGA
+61 RYNQYLAESCGA

-126 LQGEGIE
+126 LQGEGLE

-139 AISDILSENM
+139 AISDILTENM
-149 QDDFYAGKFDSGTQ
+149 QDDFYAGEFDSGTK
-163 KTFDALYRRICA
+163 KTFDALYRR
-175 IYSVDPDGVDD
+175 
-186 FTYDA
+186 
-191 LYRRIC
+191 L
-197 AIYSV
+197 
-202 DPDGVDDFTYDP
+202 
-214 GYNNGTVFPNEPVP
+214 
-228 AKSKKLS
+228 
-235 FLEIIVDS
+235 
-243 GTQKT
+243 
-248 FDALYRRI
+248 

-297 EIIGIIIAVLVALR
+297 EIIVIIITVLVALR
-311 LIGKVFSAIGSD
+311 LIGKLFSAIGSN
-323 SGNGCGGCGCL
+323 SGNGCSGCGCL

-339 GTRVGSTNRR
+339 GTRVGSSNRR

-364 GFTGGGGRSR
+364 GSRPSGGGFTGGGGRSR
-374 GGGGGFRGGGFGG
+374 GGGGGFHGGGGSGG

-399 GAGFGKK
+399 GAGFGRK

>member
-1 MIEKMKHKLVSKSAI
+1 MTEEMKHKLVSKSAI
-16 IIAFIF
+16 IIALIF

-30 AKVENIPL
+30 AKAENIPL

-112 VLLLLVTDDELCWC
+112 VLLLLVTDDELYWC

-139 AISDILSENM
+139 AISDILTENM
-149 QDDFYAGKFDSGTQ
+149 QDDFYAGEFDSGTK
-163 KTFDALYRRICA
+163 KTFDALYRRLCA

-186 FTYDA
+186 FT
-191 LYRRIC
+191 C
-197 AIYSV
+197 
-202 DPDGVDDFTYDP
+202 DP
-214 GYNNGTVFPNEPVP
+214 GYNNGTVSPNEPVP
-228 AKSKKLS
+228 AKGKEPS
-235 FLEIIVDS
+235 FWEVIV
-243 GTQKT
+243 
-248 FDALYRRI
+248 I
-256 CAIYSVDP
+256 
-264 DGVDDFT
+264 
-271 YDPGYNN
+271 
-278 GTVFPNEPV
+278 
-287 PAKSKKLSFW
+287 KLSFW
-297 EIIGIIIAVLVALR
+297 EIIVIIITVLVALR
-311 LIGKVFSAIGSD
+311 LIGKLFSAIGSN
-323 SGNGCGGCGCL
+323 SGNGGCGCGCL

-339 GTRVGSTNRR
+339 GTRVGSSNRR

-364 GFTGGGGRSR
+364 GSRPSGGFTGGGGRSR
-374 GGGGGFRGGGFGG
+374 GGGGGFHGGGGSGGGFE
-387 GFKGGGGGSRGG
+387 GGGGGSRGG
-399 GAGFGKK
+399 GAGFGRK

>member
-1 MIEKMKHKLVSKSAI
+1 MTEEMKHKLVSKSAI
-16 IIAFIF
+16 IIALIF

-30 AKVENIPL
+30 AKAENIPL

-106 KDEDNG
+106 KDEENG

-126 LQGEGIE
+126 LQGEGLE

-139 AISDILSENM
+139 AISDILTENM
-149 QDDFYAGKFDSGTQ
+149 QDDFYAGEFDSGTK
-163 KTFDALYRRICA
+163 KTFDALYRR
-175 IYSVDPDGVDD
+175 
-186 FTYDA
+186 
-191 LYRRIC
+191 L
-197 AIYSV
+197 
-202 DPDGVDDFTYDP
+202 
-214 GYNNGTVFPNEPVP
+214 
-228 AKSKKLS
+228 
-235 FLEIIVDS
+235 
-243 GTQKT
+243 
-248 FDALYRRI
+248 

-297 EIIGIIIAVLVALR
+297 EIIVIIITVLVALR
-311 LIGKVFSAIGSD
+311 LIGKVFSAIGSN
-323 SGNGCGGCGCL
+323 SGNGCSGCGCL

-339 GTRVGSTNRR
+339 GTRVGSSNRR

-364 GFTGGGGRSR
+364 GSRPSGGFTGGGGRSR
-374 GGGGGFRGGGFGG
+374 GGGGGFHGGGGSGG

-399 GAGFGKK
+399 GAGFGRK

>member
-1 MIEKMKHKLVSKSAI
+1 MTEEMKHKLVSKSAI

-30 AKVENIPL
+30 AKAENIPL

-46 DKSGVLSAETKNHIA
+46 DKSGVLSSETEDHIA
-61 LYNQYLEESCGA
+61 RYNQYLAESCGA

-106 KDEDNG
+106 KDEENG

-139 AISDILSENM
+139 AISDILTENM
-149 QDDFYAGKFDSGTQ
+149 RDDFYAGEFDSGTQ
-163 KTFDALYRRICA
+163 KTFDALYRR
-175 IYSVDPDGVDD
+175 
-186 FTYDA
+186 
-191 LYRRIC
+191 LC

-228 AKSKKLS
+228 AKGKELS
-235 FLEIIVDS
+235 FWEVIV
-243 GTQKT
+243 
-248 FDALYRRI
+248 I
-256 CAIYSVDP
+256 
-264 DGVDDFT
+264 
-271 YDPGYNN
+271 
-278 GTVFPNEPV
+278 
-287 PAKSKKLSFW
+287 KLSFW
-297 EIIGIIIAVLVALR
+297 EIIVIIITVLVALR
-311 LIGKVFSAIGSD
+311 LIGKLFSAIGSN
-323 SGNGCGGCGCL
+323 SGNGGCGCGCL

-339 GTRVGSTNRR
+339 GTRVGSSNRR

-364 GFTGGGGRSR
+364 GSRPSGGGFTGGGGRSR
-374 GGGGGFRGGGFGG
+374 GGGGGFHGGGGSGG

-399 GAGFGKK
+399 GAGFGRK

>member
-1 MIEKMKHKLVSKSAI
+1 MTEEMKHKLVSKSAI

-30 AKVENIPL
+30 AKTENIPL

-46 DKSGVLSAETKNHIA
+46 DKSGVLSSETENHIA
-61 LYNQYLEESCGA
+61 RYNQYLAESCGA

-97 LFNAWGIGD
+97 LFNAWEIGD

-186 FTYDA
+186 FTYD
-191 LYRRIC
+191 
-197 AIYSV
+197 
-202 DPDGVDDFTYDP
+202 P

-228 AKSKKLS
+228 AKGKEPS
-235 FLEIIVDS
+235 FWEVIV
-243 GTQKT
+243 
-248 FDALYRRI
+248 I
-256 CAIYSVDP
+256 
-264 DGVDDFT
+264 
-271 YDPGYNN
+271 
-278 GTVFPNEPV
+278 
-287 PAKSKKLSFW
+287 KLSFW
-297 EIIGIIIAVLVALR
+297 EIIVIIITVLVALR
-311 LIGKVFSAIGSD
+311 LIGKLFSAIGSN